1 MVTYGSLFSGY
12 GGLDMGVQA
21 ALGEGRVA
29 WVSDI
34 EPGPQSILAHHY
46 PEAQNLGDVTAID
59 WAKVEPVDVLTGGSP
74 CQDLSMAGQRAGMRP
89 GTRSGLWESMFTAI
103 KTIRPRLV
111 VWENV
116 RGALSADA
124 FSLMESREGRVGDGP
139 DGPFLRALGRVLG
152 DLASVGYDAQWVGI
166 RASDVGAPH
175 GRFRIFVAAYPHG
188 SGWEG
193 LDDWASQTPPE
204 RHGHTLTCV
213 GDDLGQ
219 LLPTPTATYSGNT
232 AENHLSKKPGSV
244 KVTDLR
250 ILVEELGLV
259 LLPTPQARDGKGVPG
274 GGFNT
279 ASLPREIALLPT
291 PTTVDA
297 AADGPSNGRRDTFG
311 PYADAIARWE
321 AATGR
326 EAPAP
331 TEITDQSRR
340 KCNVHGEER
349 RSREE
354 LHRMR
359 EATDEETIRERSAR
373 GQGSVHEADSLLPG
387 VREHQGGG
395 RKGHASL
402 ASEETPKGEL
412 PGVRISE
419 RPARP
424 SHGQEPGEQR
434 SGEPDDTVRV
444 MPPETPLAGGSSEKA
459 GSEPVGETCICKHRL
474 SAKFVEFLMGLP
486 DGWVTD
492 ISISRTA
499 QLRALGNGV
508 VPQQAEYA
516 IRLLLGKE
524 G

>member
-1 MVTYGSLFSGY
+1 MITYGSLFSGY

-21 ALGEGRVA
+21 ALGAGRLA
-29 WVSDI
+29 WMSDI
-34 EPGPQSILAHHY
+34 EPGPQAILAHHY
-46 PEAQNLGDVTAID
+46 PEAPNLGDVTAID
-59 WAKVEPVDVLTGGSP
+59 WANVEPVDVLTGGSP
-74 CQDLSMAGQRAGMRP
+74 CQDLSTAGQRAGMRP

-124 FSLMESREGRVGDGP
+124 FSLMESREGRVGDRP
-139 DGPFLRALGRVLG
+139 DGPSLRALGRVLG

-193 LDDWASQTPPE
+193 LDDWASQTPPG
-204 RHGHTLTCV
+204 RHGHTLTCT

-219 LLPTPTATYSGNT
+219 LLPTPT
-232 AENHLSKKPGSV
+232 
-244 KVTDLR
+244 
-250 ILVEELGLV
+250 
-259 LLPTPQARDGKGVPG
+259 
-274 GGFNT
+274 
-279 ASLPREIALLPT
+279 
-291 PTTVDA
+291 TVDTA
-297 AADGPSNGRRDTFG
+297 ACGPSNGRRDTFG

>member
-46 PEAQNLGDVTAID
+46 PEAPNLGDVTAID

-74 CQDLSMAGQRAGMRP
+74 CQDLSLAGQRAGMRP
-89 GTRSGLWESMFTAI
+89 GTRSGLWESMAHAI

-124 FSLMESREGRVGDGP
+124 FSLMESREGRVGDRP
-139 DGPFLRALGRVLG
+139 DGPSLRALGRVLG
-152 DLASVGYDAQWVGI
+152 DLTNLGYDAEWTTV
-166 RASDVGAPH
+166 RASDIGAPH
-175 GRFRIFVAAYPHG
+175 RRERIFVVAYPHG

-274 GGFNT
+274 GGLNT

-291 PTTVDA
+291 PTASEGAKGSYGQDRTGHQEFVINAVQRFGDYA
-297 AADGPSNGRRDTFG
+297 AA
-311 PYADAIARWE
+311 IERWE
-321 AATGR
+321 QTLGR
-326 EAPAP
+326 PAP
-331 TEITDQSRR
+331 EPT
-340 KCNVHGEER
+340 
-349 RSREE
+349 
-354 LHRMR
+354 
-359 EATDEETIRERSAR
+359 
-373 GQGSVHEADSLLPG
+373 
-387 VREHQGGG
+387 
-395 RKGHASL
+395 
-402 ASEETPKGEL
+402 TPSKTGK
-412 PGVRISE
+412 P
-419 RPARP
+419 
-424 SHGQEPGEQR
+424 Q
-434 SGEPDDTVRV
+434 
-444 MPPETPLAGGSSEKA
+444 
-459 GSEPVGETCICKHRL
+459 L
-474 SAKFVEFLMGLP
+474 SAPFVEWMMGLP
-486 DGWVTD
+486 EGHVTNPE
-492 ISISRTA
+492 IGISRVR
-499 QLRALGNGV
+499 QLKALGNGV

-524 G
+524 V